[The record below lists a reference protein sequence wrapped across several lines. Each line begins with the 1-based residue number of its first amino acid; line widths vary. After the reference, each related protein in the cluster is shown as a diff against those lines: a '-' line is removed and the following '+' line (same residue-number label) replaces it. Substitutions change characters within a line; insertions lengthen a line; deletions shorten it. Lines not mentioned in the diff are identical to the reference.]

1 MNGKIRFKTPDN
13 IRFSLRYIRDHK
25 KLLFFA
31 GLCQL
36 IGCFLAV
43 AAPIIG
49 ARIIRAYVNNE
60 AWRVIY
66 IAITLLVV
74 QLLRNFFTVAGNQT
88 YNRVYT
94 KTLSTLEEDLVWNVL
109 RVENYCIDEKGS
121 GLFIQR
127 LTTDTGR
134 IASGFNN
141 LADMVTQIINY
152 VGILIAMLI
161 VDARIFL
168 FVL

>member
-1 MNGKIRFKTPDN
+1 M
-13 IRFSLRYIRDHK
+13 
-25 KLLFFA
+25 
-31 GLCQL
+31 
-36 IGCFLAV
+36 
-43 AAPIIG
+43 
-49 ARIIRAYVNNE
+49 
-60 AWRVIY
+60 IY

-141 LADMVTQIINY
+141 LADMVTQ
-152 VGILIAMLI
+152 LIDPRVRLS
-161 VDARIFL
+161 
-168 FVL
+168 